1 MTWFLR
7 ARGRLLLAAL
17 LIVVFFSTSAPA
29 SAGAPS
35 DPVNLAIGDPAR
47 KDRVLN
53 VAVDTLIDTATGAAI
68 TPQELVDRLRDTKIL
83 LLGENHT
90 GAEYHRVQRQVIEA
104 LQRGGRTVTI
114 GLEMFPYTQQAALDR
129 WPDGALSEQQFVEGA
144 GWYQHWGY
152 PWNYYRDI
160 FLFARDHRLR
170 LAALNAPRA
179 VVTAVRKK
187 GFKNLTPEEAAH
199 IPADIDV
206 DSADHLA
213 LFKAYFA
220 GDASGSGAMHTSG
233 MSDEAWKGMLSAQAT
248 WDATMGLHAR
258 QALLASTDPSTIIVV
273 LVGSGHVAYD
283 LGIKRQLARG
293 FDGRV
298 TSLIPIDVEA
308 DTHTTAVRAS
318 YANFVWCVPK
328 EAFSRY
334 PTLGISAQASAESK
348 SLTVIAVDESSAA
361 SGGGVKIG
369 DVLVTFDGQ
378 PLASKADV
386 DRLMGGKE
394 WGDVVRLTVRREGQ
408 DLALVL
414 PLRRQQP

>member
-1 MTWFLR
+1 VTL
-7 ARGRLLLAAL
+7 ATLLVTCALAAG
-17 LIVVFFSTSAPA
+17 A
-29 SAGAPS
+29 APS
-35 DPVNLAIGDPAR
+35 DPINLALGDPAR
-47 KDRVLN
+47 KDRVLS
-53 VAVDTLIDTATGAAI
+53 VPVDTLVDTATGAPI
-68 TPQELVDRLRDTKIL
+68 TPEELVERLRDTKIL
-83 LLGENHT
+83 LLGESHT
-90 GAEYHRVQRQVIEA
+90 GAEYHRVQRQVIAA
-104 LQRGGRTVTI
+104 LRRGGRTVTI

-129 WPDGALSEQQFVEGA
+129 WPSGELSEQQFVESA

-170 LAALNAPRA
+170 LAAINAPRA

-206 DSADHLA
+206 DDADHLA

-220 GDASGSGAMHTSG
+220 GEGSGAGAMHTSG
-233 MSDEAWKGMLSAQAT
+233 MSDDAWKGMLSAQAT

-258 QALLASTDPSTIIVV
+258 QALLASSAADPSAIVVV

-298 TSLIPIDVEA
+298 TSLIPIDVDA
-308 DTHTTAVRAS
+308 DTHATAVRAS
-318 YANFVWCVPK
+318 YANFVWGVPK

-334 PTLGISAQASAESK
+334 PVLGISAQTGSDGK
-348 SLTVIAVDESSAA
+348 TLTVMAVDASSAA
-361 SGGGVKIG
+361 ARGGVKSG
-369 DVLVTFDGQ
+369 DVLVAFDGQ
-378 PLASKADV
+378 PLASKTDV
-386 DRLMGGKE
+386 DRLMGAKD
-394 WGDVVRLTVRREGQ
+394 WGDVVRLTVRRDGQ

-414 PLRRQQP
+414 PLQRARP